1 MYTVEFEPDSAIIVS
16 LDETA
21 EFADIR
27 LVIGDDNTVYI
38 TQDDELLGDS
48 VIAISYQQLLDLM
61 AALRSPEGAFY
72 TRLIN
77 GGGYG
82 KMGSTRRD

>member
-1 MYTVEFEPDSAIIVS
+1 MYTVEFEPDSAIITS
-16 LDETA
+16 LDERA
-21 EFADIR
+21 EYSDVR
-27 LVIGDDNTVYI
+27 VVIGDDDTVYI
-38 TQDDELLGDS
+38 TQDDEILGDS
-48 VIAISYQQLLDLM
+48 VIAISYQQLLDLF

-82 KMGSTRRD
+82 KVGSTR

>member
-1 MYTVEFEPDSAIIVS
+1 MYTVEFEPDSAIITS
-16 LDETA
+16 LDDTA
-21 EFADIR
+21 EFSDIR

-38 TQDDELLGDS
+38 TQDDEILGDS
-48 VIAISYQQLLDLM
+48 VIAISYQQLLDLVV
-61 AALRSPEGAFY
+61 ALKSPEGAFY

-82 KMGSTRRD
+82 KMGSAR

>member
-1 MYTVEFEPDSAIIVS
+1 MYTVEFEPDSAIITS

-21 EFADIR
+21 EFEDIR
-27 LVIGDDNTVYI
+27 VVIGDDSAVFL
-38 TQDDELLGDS
+38 TQEDEILGEN

-72 TRLIN
+72 ARIQN

-82 KMGSTRRD
+82 KA

>member
-1 MYTVEFEPDSAIIVS
+1 MYTVEFEPDSAIVTS
-16 LDETA
+16 LDERA
-21 EFADIR
+21 EFQDIK
-27 LVIGDDNTVYI
+27 LVVGDDNTVYI

-48 VIAISYQQLLDLM
+48 IIAISYQQLLDLM
-61 AALRSPEGAFY
+61 AALHSPEGAFY

-82 KMGSTRRD
+82 KVGSTR

>member
-1 MYTVEFEPDSAIIVS
+1 MYTVEFEPDSAIITS

-21 EFADIR
+21 EFSDIR

-38 TQDDELLGDS
+38 TQDDEILGDS
-48 VIAISYQQLLDLM
+48 VIAISYQQLLDLIT
-61 AALRSPEGAFY
+61 ALKSPEGAFY

-82 KMGSTRRD
+82 KMGNTR

>member
-1 MYTVEFEPDSAIIVS
+1 MYTVEFEPDSAIITS

-21 EFADIR
+21 EFSDIR

-38 TQDDELLGDS
+38 TQDDEILGDS
-48 VIAISYQQLLDLM
+48 VIAISYQQLLDLVV
-61 AALRSPEGAFY
+61 ALKSPEGAFY

-82 KMGSTRRD
+82 KMGSAR

>member
-1 MYTVEFEPDSAIIVS
+1 MYTVEFEPDSAIITS

-21 EFADIR
+21 KYEDIQII
-27 LVIGDDNTVYI
+27 IGEDDVVLLH
-38 TQDDELLGDS
+38 QEDEHLGANI
-48 VIAISYQQLLDLM
+48 IAISYQQLLDM
-61 AALRSPEGAFY
+61 VAALHSPEGAFY

-82 KMGSTRRD
+82 KVGNSRNI

>member
-1 MYTVEFEPDSAIIVS
+1 MYTVEFEADSAIIVS

-21 EFADIR
+21 EFEDIR

-82 KMGSTRRD
+82 KVGSTR

>member
-1 MYTVEFEPDSAIIVS
+1 MYTVEFEPDSAIITS

-21 EFADIR
+21 KYEDIQII
-27 LVIGDDNTVYI
+27 IGEDDVVLLH
-38 TQDDELLGDS
+38 QEDEHLGANI
-48 VIAISYQQLLDLM
+48 IAISYQQLLDM
-61 AALRSPEGAFY
+61 VAALHSPEGAFY

-82 KMGSTRRD
+82 KEGNSRNI

>member
-1 MYTVEFEPDSAIIVS
+1 MYTVEFEPDSAIITS
-16 LDETA
+16 LDESA
-21 EFADIR
+21 EFSDIR
-27 LVIGDDNTVYI
+27 LVIGEDNTVYI
-38 TQDDELLGDS
+38 TQDDEILGDS
-48 VIAISYQQLLDLM
+48 IIAISYQQLLDLV

-82 KMGSTRRD
+82 KMGSARR

>member
-1 MYTVEFEPDSAIIVS
+1 MYTVEFEPDSAIITS
-16 LDETA
+16 LDEGG
-21 EFADIR
+21 EFSDIR

-38 TQDDELLGDS
+38 TQDDEMLGDC
-48 VIAISYQQLLDLM
+48 VIAISYQQLLDLFV
-61 AALRSPEGAFY
+61 ALKSPEGAFY

-82 KMGSTRRD
+82 KMGTTR

>member
-1 MYTVEFEPDSAIIVS
+1 MYTVEFEPDSAIITS

-21 EFADIR
+21 EFSDIR
-27 LVIGDDNTVYI
+27 VVIGDDNTVYI
-38 TQDDELLGDS
+38 TQDDEILGDS
-48 VIAISYQQLLDLM
+48 IIAISYQQLLDLVV
-61 AALRSPEGAFY
+61 ALKSPEGAFY

-82 KMGSTRRD
+82 KMGSAR

>member
-1 MYTVEFEPDSAIIVS
+1 MYTVEFESDSAIITS

-38 TQDDELLGDS
+38 TQDDEVFGDS
-48 VIAISYQQLLDLM
+48 IITISYQQLLDLF
-61 AALRSPEGAFY
+61 AAMRSPEGAFY

-82 KMGSTRRD
+82 KMGST

>member
-1 MYTVEFEPDSAIIVS
+1 MYTVEFEPDSAIITS

-21 EFADIR
+21 SYGDIR
-27 LVIGDDNTVYI
+27 LVIGDDDTVYI
-38 TQDDELLGDS
+38 TQDDEALGDS
-48 VIAISYQQLLDLM
+48 IIAISYQQLLDIV

-72 TRLIN
+72 TRLVN

-82 KMGSTRRD
+82 KT

>member
-1 MYTVEFEPDSAIIVS
+1 MYTVEFEPDSAIITS
-16 LDETA
+16 LDESA
-21 EFADIR
+21 EFSDIR

-38 TQDDELLGDS
+38 TQDDEILGDS
-48 VIAISYQQLLDLM
+48 IIAISYQQLLDLV

-82 KMGSTRRD
+82 KMGSARR

>member
-1 MYTVEFEPDSAIIVS
+1 MYTVEFEPDSAIITS
-16 LDETA
+16 LDERA
-21 EFADIR
+21 EFSDVR
-27 LVIGDDNTVYI
+27 VVIGEDDTVYI
-38 TQDDELLGDS
+38 TQDDEVLGDS
-48 VIAISYQQLLDLM
+48 VIAISYQQLLDLF

-82 KMGSTRRD
+82 KMGSAR